1 MNQIRSP
8 MQQHYNS
15 QTPNLGRRRPQ
26 VQNSSISLLGRIWP
40 IVGAMLGDLGV
51 IFRGLG
57 ALLGGLRKSQTQVFI
72 MRAAEAGGFP
82 VSLKARFQSNFR
94 IPRLHP
100 GNSPTNRKIHIPYT
114 SPTKFSHRNLEK

>member
-1 MNQIRSP
+1 MLYVYIYIYNKMNQICPP

-40 IVGAMLGDLGV
+40 IVGAMLCELGM

-57 ALLGGLRKSQTQVFI
+57 ALLGGLRKLQTQVFI

-82 VSLKARFQSNFR
+82 VSLKARNLISESPDS
-94 IPRLHP
+94 IPEIAR
-100 GNSPTNRKIHIPYT
+100 PTGKYT
-114 SPTKFSHRNLEK
+114 YPTQGQ

>member
-1 MNQIRSP
+1 MLYVYIYNKMDQIRSP

-26 VQNSSISLLGRIWP
+26 VQNSSIWLLGRIWP

-57 ALLGGLRKSQTQVFI
+57 ALLGGLRKSQTQV
-72 MRAAEAGGFP
+72 
-82 VSLKARFQSNFR
+82 L
-94 IPRLHP
+94 
-100 GNSPTNRKIHIPYT
+100 
-114 SPTKFSHRNLEK
+114 